1 MKTLDELIDSSWG
14 PPRPRV
20 VCICGSVRFKEEMML
35 WACYWSSLNY
45 VMVMPHCFTHEKFHD
60 TKNRSAVKTKRQLD
74 ILHFTKIAMSEFVFV
89 VDVDGYVGESTSRE
103 IRFARK
109 RNIPVKYASKVQ
121 ASTPL
126 VEERLKE
133 WRSAS

>member
-1 MKTLDELIDSSWG
+1 MKTLDELIEGSWG
-14 PPRPRV
+14 PPKEHV

-45 VMVMPHCFTHEKFHD
+45 VIVMPHCFAHEKFHD

-74 ILHFTKIAMSEFVFV
+74 ILHFTKIAISEFVFV
-89 VDVDGYVGESTSRE
+89 VDVEGYVGDSTSRE

-109 RNIPVKYASKVQ
+109 LGKPVKYASKHY
-121 ASTPL
+121 PIPM

-133 WRSAS
+133 WRDAA

>member
-14 PPRPRV
+14 PPKGHV
-20 VCICGSVRFKEEMML
+20 VCICGSVRFKKEIML

-45 VMVMPHCFTHEKFHD
+45 VIVMPHCFAHEKFHD
-60 TKNRSAVKTKRQLD
+60 TKNNTAVKTKRQLD
-74 ILHFTKIAMSEFVFV
+74 ILHFTKITMSDFVFV
-89 VDVDGYVGESTSRE
+89 VDVDEYVGDSTARE

-109 RNIPVKYASKVQ
+109 RNIPVKYASKLH
-121 ASTPL
+121 STSPY

-133 WRSAS
+133 WRDAA